1 MSIMTS
7 TGADFAS
14 KGHPP
19 EDAARL
25 DLKASPHA
33 AARQAAAAKA
43 RRESGRLRGIDPTT
57 CDRDYAADE
66 VEFMNAVQAY
76 KASSGR
82 MFPTW
87 SEVLEVL
94 RGLGY
99 DKD

>member
-14 KGHPP
+14 KGHTP
-19 EDAARL
+19 DDGDGL
-25 DLKASPHA
+25 DFKASPHA
-33 AARQAAAAKA
+33 AARQVAAAKA
-43 RRESGRLRGIDPTT
+43 RRESGRRRGVDPTT
-57 CDRDYAADE
+57 CERDYSAEE

-76 KASSGR
+76 KAASGR

-94 RGLGY
+94 QGLGY
-99 DKD
+99 AKA